1 MKYTGTAGWIESSCA
16 MISSQSEIRPSW
28 QLEHWFLSWK
38 TTILGVDKISA
49 CRDKTDRSISLPY
62 IRCNCWVLLIL
73 PHEMIDNAIPKSM
86 KCFIEI
92 TRILRIR

>member
-16 MISSQSEIRPSW
+16 MISSQSEIRQSW